1 MLKTYRAVFRAPG
14 TAAFCAAGFVM
25 RLPISIYPIALVL
38 IVSGR
43 SGHYGFAGVLSACYI
58 LGGAPGNPVL
68 ARLVD
73 RYGQRRLI
81 PPATAAHVASVV
93 GLAVL
98 FEVDAPDWTLIAP
111 TFVAGFAYLSVGSLV
126 RARWSK
132 ALAGTPE
139 LTTAYSLEST
149 LDELIFVVGPLI
161 ATLIATQVE
170 PTLVLFLS
178 VLLVSAGASW
188 LWIQRDSEPAPH
200 PLDAPHLA
208 SALRSPGMPLLTMAA
223 AAMGA
228 LFASAEVTMVAFCGQ
243 HGQRTASGVVL
254 ASMAFGSGV
263 AGFTYGARRWRTDLL
278 VRFRLHAVVFAVLPF
293 LFLAATTVP
302 VLAVCAFLVGLGIA
316 PTLITS
322 FGLIERIVPGAA
334 LTEGLAWLITGLNLG
349 YGAGAASVGGIA
361 DAHGA
366 RLAFSVTIAS
376 GLLMGGLA
384 LALYRRLRA
393 PAAASE
399 PVAVG

>member
-1 MLKTYRAVFRAPG
+1 
-14 TAAFCAAGFVM
+14 
-25 RLPISIYPIALVL
+25 
-38 IVSGR
+38 
-43 SGHYGFAGVLSACYI
+43 
-58 LGGAPGNPVL
+58 
-68 ARLVD
+68 
-73 RYGQRRLI
+73 
-81 PPATAAHVASVV
+81 
-93 GLAVL
+93 
-98 FEVDAPDWTLIAP
+98 
-111 TFVAGFAYLSVGSLV
+111 
-126 RARWSK
+126 
-132 ALAGTPE
+132 
-139 LTTAYSLEST
+139 
-149 LDELIFVVGPLI
+149 
-161 ATLIATQVE
+161 
-170 PTLVLFLS
+170 
-178 VLLVSAGASW
+178 
-188 LWIQRDSEPAPH
+188 
-200 PLDAPHLA
+200 
-208 SALRSPGMPLLTMAA
+208 
-223 AAMGA
+223 
-228 LFASAEVTMVAFCGQ
+228 MVAFCGQ